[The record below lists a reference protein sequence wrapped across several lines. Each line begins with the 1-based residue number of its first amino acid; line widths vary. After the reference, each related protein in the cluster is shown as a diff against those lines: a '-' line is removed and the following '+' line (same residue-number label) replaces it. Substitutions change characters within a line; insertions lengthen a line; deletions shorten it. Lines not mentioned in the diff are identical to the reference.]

1 MEGRF
6 LLVSTYCTP
15 VVVHDQSDSIPD
27 SIATYEALTLYFYLL
42 FADSKSTRDRSC
54 PQRWC
59 KRRFS
64 QCAKNGHRLESSIVE
79 IDGFNRKAMAAMDS
93 LDQRAPECAEIP
105 RFDDGMVN
113 IQELIR
119 IMAESLVNE
128 IMDAQAEDACADGN
142 RRNGYRER
150 ALVTSVGTINLRI
163 PKLRRGSYF
172 PEDLLTRYSRVDRA
186 VVAAVSEM
194 VTCGVSTRKVERV
207 AASLGIDRMSAS
219 QVSRICESLDDVVAD
234 LQERDLS
241 GTSFPY
247 IWVDATYVKCR
258 DGGHVSSC
266 ALVTAIGA
274 GADGYR
280 RLLGLDAIDTESYA
294 GWLAFLRSLRERGA
308 SGVLC
313 VTSDAHEGLRRA
325 IEEVFPGAAWQRCIV
340 HLMRNAASCAPTR
353 QKRAAVLAILHAVF
367 DERDP
372 ALVRELYHL
381 ACGEI
386 AGICPRA
393 AGLLEDAEADA
404 LAYLDFPYAHH
415 RRIRTNN
422 VQERAN
428 RELKRRSR
436 VVQVFPSRKSLIR
449 MLGAVFSEMDEDWA
463 SRRWFTEESIALA
476 VSSAKSAAPAPSYDG
491 TAGEHARRI
500 MEVVVADNPIGRRA
514 A

>member
-1 MEGRF
+1 M
-6 LLVSTYCTP
+6 
-15 VVVHDQSDSIPD
+15 
-27 SIATYEALTLYFYLL
+27 
-42 FADSKSTRDRSC
+42 
-54 PQRWC
+54 
-59 KRRFS
+59 
-64 QCAKNGHRLESSIVE
+64 
-79 IDGFNRKAMAAMDS
+79 
-93 LDQRAPECAEIP
+93 P

-142 RRNGYRER
+142 QRNGYRER
-150 ALVTSVGTINLRI
+150 SLTTIVGTINLRI

-172 PEDLLTRYSRVDRA
+172 PDDLLVRYSRVDRA
-186 VVAAVSEM
+186 VIAAVSEM
-194 VTCGVSTRKVERV
+194 VTNGVSTRKVERV
-207 AASLGIDRMSAS
+207 ATQMGIERMSAS
-219 QVSRICESLDDVVAD
+219 QVSRICETLDATVAD
-234 LQERDLS
+234 LQQRDLS
-241 GTSFPY
+241 EVTYPY
-247 IWVDATYVKCR
+247 IWLDATYIKCR
-258 DGGHVSSC
+258 EGGHVSSC

-294 GWLAFLRSLRERGA
+294 GWLAFLRSLRERGVN
-308 SGVLC
+308 SVLC

-353 QKRAAVLAILHAVF
+353 QKRMAVLAILHAVF
-367 DERDP
+367 AERDP

-381 ACGEI
+381 ACEEI
-386 AGICPRA
+386 SGFCPKA
-393 AGLLEDAEADA
+393 AELMEEAEADA

-415 RRIRTNN
+415 RRLRTNN

-436 VVQVFPSRKSLIR
+436 VVQVFPSRRSLIR
-449 MLGAVFSEMDEDWA
+449 MLGAVFAEMDEDWA
-463 SRRWFTEESIALA
+463 SRRWFTEESIALIA
-476 VSSAKSAAPAPSYDG
+476 SPAKAAPPMPSYDG
-491 TAGEHARRI
+491 TAEEHARRI
-500 MEVVVADNPIGRRA
+500 IDVVVADNPIGRRA

>member
-1 MEGRF
+1 M
-6 LLVSTYCTP
+6 SWP
-15 VVVHDQSDSIPD
+15 
-27 SIATYEALTLYFYLL
+27 
-42 FADSKSTRDRSC
+42 
-54 PQRWC
+54 
-59 KRRFS
+59 
-64 QCAKNGHRLESSIVE
+64 
-79 IDGFNRKAMAAMDS
+79 
-93 LDQRAPECAEIP
+93 
-105 RFDDGMVN
+105 
-113 IQELIR
+113 
-119 IMAESLVNE
+119 
-128 IMDAQAEDACADGN
+128 
-142 RRNGYRER
+142 
-150 ALVTSVGTINLRI
+150 
-163 PKLRRGSYF
+163 
-172 PEDLLTRYSRVDRA
+172 
-186 VVAAVSEM
+186 
-194 VTCGVSTRKVERV
+194 TCR
-207 AASLGIDRMSAS
+207 
-219 QVSRICESLDDVVAD
+219 
-234 LQERDLS
+234 S
-241 GTSFPY
+241 GTCPAHPSP
-247 IWVDATYVKCR
+247 ISGVDATYVKCR

-491 TAGEHARRI
+491 TARRTRQ
-500 MEVVVADNPIGRRA
+500 AHHGSCGRRQPDRKESGVNDGIEYRPDSRRLHQRLGRYRKTKGRILNETLT
-514 A
+514 